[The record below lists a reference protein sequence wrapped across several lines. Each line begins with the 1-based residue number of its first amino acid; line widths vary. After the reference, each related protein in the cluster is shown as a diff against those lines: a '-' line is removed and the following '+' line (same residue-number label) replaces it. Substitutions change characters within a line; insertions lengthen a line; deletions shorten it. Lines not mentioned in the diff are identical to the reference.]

1 MHMRLPSTTQGYDVF
16 EDYVA
21 PSQEGDLLEF
31 LKGYPFLAHYNM
43 HLYCDDGEQRKGA
56 PRFRICGLL
65 EQNRVPTY
73 LWQSSVEEALIRVH
87 TEGKPVALRSETGL
101 LSFTVPLKDA
111 GHPEYYLFGYG
122 VREKS
127 INLWQMEIV
136 ARNDHTDPFTLLE
149 EVEKLP
155 TTTLQEV
162 ENVAQRIKELLPSI
176 LPQDKQTE
184 QTLGADKLEAIVGVS
199 AEIDILESTEEVIS
213 LLSETLGIL
222 FDAPRI
228 AFVFPDQNN
237 RTCVVQG
244 IWGLPETIA
253 TLPYNKVCGYIPSSP
268 NKTFTMV
275 GAEMKALLPGVS
287 ARNAF
292 CIPLTV
298 GPQLLGMVM
307 LLDMEVHPQTALM
320 IQLLSGRVGMKLMQL
335 RREEELS
342 QENSL
347 SRKMMSMVSV
357 LSLTESQDELYRN
370 ILDMAT
376 NLLRASSG
384 SLMLLDQTGEN
395 LKIEAVKGMNQQ
407 LARTMNIKAK
417 NGISGKVLTTGN
429 PLLVN
434 DIENDFRIGYPNR
447 PRFKTKSF
455 ISYPLKLRET
465 TIGVI
470 NVSDK
475 EHNAIFTE
483 EDLKLLES
491 FISQAAVIIER
502 SRSIER
508 TSMLERLSVTDPL
521 TGLYNRRFQGR
532 RMEEELSRSS
542 RQGLSLTV
550 MLIDLDNFKMYNDL
564 CGHVAGDRAL
574 KKVADILR
582 ESVREMDVVTRYGG
596 EEFCVIL
603 PSTSKKESLFVAERI
618 RREVESEGFPGEEN
632 LPRRSLTASI
642 GIASYP
648 EDGNST
654 TALINSA
661 DIALYRAKAE
671 GRNRIIMFTNS
682 LQQEKE
688 KQNHLPMDSL
698 TLQPQS

>member
-1 MHMRLPSTTQGYDVF
+1 V
-16 EDYVA
+16 
-21 PSQEGDLLEF
+21 
-31 LKGYPFLAHYNM
+31 LA
-43 HLYCDDGEQRKGA
+43 
-56 PRFRICGLL
+56 
-65 EQNRVPTY
+65 
-73 LWQSSVEEALIRVH
+73 S
-87 TEGKPVALRSETGL
+87 
-101 LSFTVPLKDA
+101 
-111 GHPEYYLFGYG
+111 
-122 VREKS
+122 
-127 INLWQMEIV
+127 
-136 ARNDHTDPFTLLE
+136 
-149 EVEKLP
+149 
-155 TTTLQEV
+155 
-162 ENVAQRIKELLPSI
+162 
-176 LPQDKQTE
+176 
-184 QTLGADKLEAIVGVS
+184 
-199 AEIDILESTEEVIS
+199 
-213 LLSETLGIL
+213 
-222 FDAPRI
+222 
-228 AFVFPDQNN
+228 
-237 RTCVVQG
+237 
-244 IWGLPETIA
+244 
-253 TLPYNKVCGYIPSSP
+253 
-268 NKTFTMV
+268 
-275 GAEMKALLPGVS
+275 
-287 ARNAF
+287 
-292 CIPLTV
+292 
-298 GPQLLGMVM
+298 
-307 LLDMEVHPQTALM
+307 
-320 IQLLSGRVGMKLMQL
+320 
-335 RREEELS
+335 
-342 QENSL
+342 
-347 SRKMMSMVSV
+347 
-357 LSLTESQDELYRN
+357 
-370 ILDMAT
+370 
-376 NLLRASSG
+376 
-384 SLMLLDQTGEN
+384 
-395 LKIEAVKGMNQQ
+395 
-407 LARTMNIKAK
+407 
-417 NGISGKVLTTGN
+417 GN

-491 FISQAAVIIER
+491 FISQASVIIER

-550 MLIDLDNFKMYNDL
+550 MLIDLDNFKIYNDL

-632 LPRRSLTASI
+632 LPRRALTASI

-648 EDGNST
+648 EDGNTT

-688 KQNHLPMDSL
+688 KQNHLSLDSL
-698 TLQPQS
+698 TQHIHPK